1 MQLTNVAWLG
11 AVEIADQVGSGEV
24 QPQTV
29 VEAYLERIR
38 RLDARVHAYVYVD
51 QAARVTGNG
60 LLTGVTLAVKDT
72 QPVNGMPWTYGTPS
86 WRDRIAERD
95 AIPVARARAAGAAIL
110 GKVNTPE
117 LAAAVGTTNFL
128 FPATENPWRPG
139 FTPGGSSGGS
149 AAAVA
154 AGLACVAFGDDY
166 GGSVRIPASCCGL
179 VGLRPS
185 PGRVPQEVPDPAGLN
200 SRGPITRCVADA
212 RLLFQVMA
220 AEVPP
225 PPESRGLRIAVAD
238 SNVFGIDPACQAAC
252 RRAAE
257 ALQAAGHSVETTTW
271 DAAPVAEA
279 YRIVRRV
286 SVASFPGDPESFG
299 AGVRTLI
306 REGREIRAVDF
317 YLAHQRATAAA
328 RHLNDLVEKDFDAIL
343 TPTLGD
349 PPMPI
354 SQVPTFLGQN
364 WDRYTAF
371 VLPVSFSGLPAIS
384 VPAGLH
390 DGLPV
395 GVQLIGRFRQEWA
408 LLQLAEELE
417 HLDGFGFQRPRGF
430 D

>member
-1 MQLTNVAWLG
+1 MQLTDVAWLG
-11 AVEIADQVGSGEV
+11 AVEIADQVGSGQLE
-24 QPQTV
+24 PQTV
-29 VEAYLERIR
+29 VEAHLERIR
-38 RLDARVHAYVYVD
+38 RLDPRVHAYVYVD
-51 QAARVTGNG
+51 QAARVTGKG

-86 WRDRIAERD
+86 WRNRIAERD

-117 LAAAVGTTNFL
+117 LAAAVGTTNLL

-166 GGSVRIPASCCGL
+166 GGSVRIPASCCGV

-200 SRGPITRCVADA
+200 SRGPITRSVRDA

-220 AEVPP
+220 SEPQLVLR
-225 PPESRGLRIAVAD
+225 SRRFRIAMAD
-238 SNVFGIDPACQAAC
+238 SNAFGVDPACQATC

-286 SVASFPGDPESFG
+286 SVASFPGDPDLFG
-299 AGVRTLI
+299 EGVRTLM
-306 REGREIRAVDF
+306 REGREIRAIDF
-317 YLAHQRATAAA
+317 YLAHQRAAAA
-328 RHLNDLVEKDFDAIL
+328 AHRLNELVEKDFDAIL
-343 TPTLGD
+343 TPTLGEL
-349 PPMPI
+349 PMPI
-354 SQVPTFLGQN
+354 PEVPTFLGQN

-371 VLPVSFSGLPAIS
+371 VLPVSFSSLPAVS
-384 VPAGLH
+384 LPAGLH
-390 DGLPV
+390 DRLPV
-395 GVQLIGRFRQEWA
+395 GVQLIGRYRKEWD
-408 LLQLAEELE
+408 LLQLAQELE
-417 HLDGFGFQRPRGF
+417 QMEDFGFHRPPGF
-430 D
+430 N